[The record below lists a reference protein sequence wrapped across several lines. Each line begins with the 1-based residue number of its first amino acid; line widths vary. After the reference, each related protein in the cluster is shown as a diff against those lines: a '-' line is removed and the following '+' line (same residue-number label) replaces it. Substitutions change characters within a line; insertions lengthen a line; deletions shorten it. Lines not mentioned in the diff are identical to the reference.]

1 MALQHEKEN
10 CLMQKILV
18 RADDLGYSEAFN
30 YGLARAVKSGIVR
43 CVGVMPNMEWAEHGV
58 RLLDGT
64 DVTFTVHA
72 NICQGR
78 PITDPARIPSLVDEN
93 GFFKDKSLY
102 REAKEDFVVLE
113 EAVMEVEAQYN
124 RLVEL
129 TGKKPFMVEAHA
141 VPSNNFM
148 KAIAIVAQRNGVE
161 SMKIDFATMRASIGK
176 YFIKHSMDSG
186 NADYNPFESFKKAAL
201 QPMAEDEC
209 AMMVLHPGYV
219 DEYVLTTSYITTAR
233 AMEVAFAINP
243 EVPKWCEENG
253 VKLMTYADLL

>member
-1 MALQHEKEN
+1 MK
-10 CLMQKILV
+10 KILV

-43 CVGVMPNMEWAEHGV
+43 SVGVMPNMEWAEHGV

-78 PITDPARIPSLVDEN
+78 PITDPSLIPSLVDEN

-102 REAKEDFVVLE
+102 REAKEDFVVLDE
-113 EAVMEVEAQYN
+113 VVMEVEAQYN

-141 VPSNNFM
+141 VPSNNFHKALNIVGQKYGLTLMGFDPSRGPKIGNHVM
-148 KAIAIVAQRNGVE
+148 K
-161 SMKIDFATMRASIGK
+161 F
-176 YFIKHSMDSG
+176 SMDSG
-186 NADYNPFESFKKAAL
+186 NADYNPFESFKKAAML
-201 QPMAEDEC
+201 PQAEDEC

-219 DEYVLTTSYITTAR
+219 DEYVLTTSYITTQR
-233 AMEVAFAINP
+233 ALEVAFAINP
-243 EVPKWCEENG
+243 DVSKWCEENG
-253 VKLMTYADLL
+253 VKLMTYADL

>member
-1 MALQHEKEN
+1 MN
-10 CLMQKILV
+10 KILV

-58 RLLDGT
+58 NLLKDT
-64 DVTFTVHA
+64 DVIFTVHA

-78 PITDPARIPSLVDEN
+78 PITDPKRIPSLVDEN
-93 GFFKDKSLY
+93 GIFKDKSLY

-113 EAVMEVEAQYN
+113 EVVMEVEAQYQ

-129 TGKKPFMVEAHA
+129 TGRKPFMVEAHA
-141 VPSNNFM
+141 VPSANFN
-148 KAIAIVAQRNGVE
+148 KALAIVGQKHGLMLLSFEPGRGAR
-161 SMKIDFATMRASIGK
+161 IGK
-176 YFIKHSMDSG
+176 YVMKFSMDSG

-201 QPMAEDEC
+201 QPMAEDEAC
-209 AMMVLHPGYV
+209 MMVLHPGYV
-219 DEYVLTTSYITTAR
+219 DEYVMTTSYITTQR
-233 AMEVAFAINP
+233 ALEVAFAINP

-253 VKLMTYADLL
+253 VELITYADL